1 MDMPIRLWDL
11 QQPLRSLYT
20 LCIEPVCRD
29 YGVTRTELDILLFLD
44 GSPEHDTAAEIADQ
58 RCLAKS
64 HVSTS
69 IQSLERNGYLTRLAG
84 CADRRLIHLRLS
96 EKAARVIQAGKD
108 ARDVFLGIITA
119 GLDEEERARL
129 HADIE
134 RMEENILSYLAAA
147 GGKQREA

>member
-1 MDMPIRLWDL
+1 MNIPMRLWDL

-20 LCIEPVCRD
+20 LCVEPVCRD
-29 YGVTRTELDILLFLD
+29 FGVTRTELDILLFLD
-44 GSPEHDTAAEIADQ
+44 GNPDHDTAAEIADQ

-84 CADRRLIHLRLS
+84 RADRRLIHLRLS
-96 EKAARVIQAGKD
+96 EKAARVVRAGKD

-119 GLDEEERARL
+119 GLDEEERSRL
-129 HADIE
+129 HVYIE
-134 RMEENILSYLAAA
+134 RMEENIFSYLAVS
-147 GGKQREA
+147 GR

>member
-1 MDMPIRLWDL
+1 MNIPMRLWDL

-20 LCIEPVCRD
+20 LCVEPVCRD

-44 GSPEHDTAAEIADQ
+44 GNPNYDTAAEIADQ

-69 IQSLERNGYLTRLAG
+69 LKSLEKNGYLTRLAG
-84 CADRRLIHLRLS
+84 RADRRLIHLKLS
-96 EKAARVIQAGKD
+96 EKAARVVKAGQD

-119 GLDEEERARL
+119 GLDAEERARL
-129 HADIE
+129 HVYIE
-134 RMEENILSYLAAA
+134 KMEENVLSYL
-147 GGKQREA
+147 GTCGK